1 MTDPQEPFS
10 APERA
15 TPPATELDF
24 AAVTEMLDVAPSTLR
39 RWVQRFADYLD
50 TATAARDSRF
60 SARDVETLS
69 IVRGLLAEGLSFEQ
83 AEARL
88 RTLHGMGQ
96 DGGDVGEQAPSSGPA
111 EPLALPSTTV
121 RQAVQGILETQQA
134 ILNNQAT
141 IRELLGVVVQDNFN
155 LKEENRRLRERM
167 VELERSLAEYQ
178 RREETRKERLE
189 SRLRA
194 VETTLGALQQQ
205 LAAWVQR
212 QRDRRRHWFW

>member
-1 MTDPQEPFS
+1 MTEPQEPIA
-10 APERA
+10 APERP

-24 AAVTEMLDVAPSTLR
+24 GAVTEMLDVAPSTLR
-39 RWVQRFADYLD
+39 RWVQRFADYLE

-69 IVRGLLAEGLSFEQ
+69 IVRGLLAEGLSFQ
-83 AEARL
+83 QVEARL
-88 RTLHGMGQ
+88 RTLHGMGR
-96 DGGDVGEQAPSSGPA
+96 DRGDAEEGATSSGQA
-111 EPLALPSTTV
+111 HLALPQATV

-189 SRLRA
+189 SRLRG

-212 QRDRRRHWFW
+212 QRERRRHWLW

>member
-1 MTDPQEPFS
+1 MTDPQEPVS
-10 APERA
+10 ARETPA
-15 TPPATELDF
+15 TPSTDLDF
-24 AAVTEMLDVAPSTLR
+24 AEVTEMLDVAPGTLR
-39 RWVQRFADYLD
+39 RWIQRFADYLD
-50 TATAARDSRF
+50 TATARRDSRF

-83 AEARL
+83 VEERL
-88 RTLHGMGQ
+88 RAMHGMGPA
-96 DGGDVGEQAPSSGPA
+96 GEDAGELDTSPGQA
-111 EPLALPSTTV
+111 EPLALPRTV
-121 RQAVQGILETQQA
+121 HQAVQGILETQQA
-134 ILNNQAT
+134 ILNNQTT

-205 LAAWVQR
+205 LATWVQR
-212 QRDRRRHWFW
+212 QRERRRNWFW